1 MWRFFSYFDKNV
13 QNVFFKERVTTSR
26 EMGKFGEKI
35 RELREERAQPLRTV
49 AAFLDIDQA
58 ILSKIERGLRKA
70 NREQV
75 VKMAEFFDLAE
86 NELLVPWLSDKLIYE
101 VADEDLALEAIQVA
115 EATIAYKKK
124 PIADLQTII
133 STLRSALA
141 DDGRIAAAWL
151 YGSTAK
157 REDRGDSDLDLIIE
171 FNQLRQYSMF
181 DLLDIAYVMESKVHR
196 KVDLVEKGQLKDF
209 ALKTSSDSLIQIY
222 G

>member
-1 MWRFFSYFDKNV
+1 
-13 QNVFFKERVTTSR
+13 
-26 EMGKFGEKI
+26 MGKFGEKI
-35 RELREERAQPLRTV
+35 RELREGKNLPLRTV

-75 VKMAEFFDLAE
+75 LKLAKFFDLAE
-86 NELLVPWLSDKLIYE
+86 NELLVPWLSDKLIYD
-101 VADEDLALEAIQVA
+101 VADEDAALEALQVA
-115 EATIAYKKK
+115 EETIAYKTK
-124 PIADLQTII
+124 PRVDFPTIV

-141 DDGRIAAAWL
+141 YDGRIAAAWL

-157 REDRGDSDLDLIIE
+157 GEGRADSDLDMIIE

-181 DLLDIAYVMESKVHR
+181 DLLDIAYVMESKIHR

-209 ALKTSSDSLIQIY
+209 ALKTASDSLIQIY